1 MSEYV
6 NNPLLYFNYKCTN
19 LKKATDK
26 AIRTGIRKGIKE
38 LRDLA
43 RTNLKSSVKGST
55 RKNPKYKDTL
65 VSGIRSYSPM
75 RSKKNKAEITAAVK
89 ISSNRKTGSGSFRLA
104 ILEQGTFKTPH
115 RYATTRKG
123 VKLKKPRYTGSLKAY
138 QFFKKANQVVT
149 ESKIQSY
156 IDREMQTALRELNE
170 K

>member
-1 MSEYV
+1 MSKYV

-26 AIRTGIRKGIKE
+26 AIRTGLRKGMKE
-38 LRDLA
+38 LRDSA

-75 RSKKNKAEITAAVK
+75 RSKKNKAEITSAVK
-89 ISSNRKTGSGSFRLA
+89 ITSNKKKGSGSFRLA
-104 ILEQGTFKTPH
+104 ILEQGTVLRRTK
-115 RYATTRKG
+115 KG
-123 VKLKKPRYTGSLKAY
+123 YFRGSLKAY
-138 QFFKKANQVVT
+138 RFFQKANSVVS